1 MKGGSRSVSRRMVV
15 AFFVLLYRAQ
25 PNNTVFWNQKT
36 IPKLFR
42 PPLFNT
48 GHLRFYLPEI
58 CPGCP
63 GNGVRNFVNRKP
75 LKRGCFSPLL
85 EPPPVFSKATG
96 LLNTFRRF
104 FYKLNQIP
112 GLAVQQIADGFQ
124 HRPRYYLSG
133 ADFL

>member
-48 GHLRFYLPEI
+48 WHLRLVFHVIDPQVSGKRCPQFREQKTAEMGLFLPSF
-58 CPGCP
+58 GAA
-63 GNGVRNFVNRKP
+63 
-75 LKRGCFSPLL
+75 S
-85 EPPPVFSKATG
+85 
-96 LLNTFRRF
+96 
-104 FYKLNQIP
+104 
-112 GLAVQQIADGFQ
+112 AVQESNCFTGHWIWWFCLQAFKMQ
-124 HRPRYYLSG
+124 KK
-133 ADFL
+133 F